1 MEDRWLN
8 RVVFWILCI
17 VPFFFVFMVGQF
29 YGSTWFTI
37 GLLLYIAI
45 YRPIVHIFRLLKLN
59 AIEEKDA
66 WKFFIPF
73 YQTKYIKT
81 LWLG

>member
-1 MEDRWLN
+1 MEDKWLN
-8 RVVFWILCI
+8 RVAFWILCI
-17 VPFFFVFMVGQF
+17 VPFFFVFIVGQF
-29 YGSTWFTI
+29 YGPVWFTI
-37 GLLLYIAI
+37 CLLLYATI
-45 YRPIVHIFRLLKLN
+45 YRPIVHIFRLLKLK